1 MRNTSL
7 LLMRLIAVFLSIS
20 ILNGFTIYAS
30 APMFKPSRLSSSL
43 DLAVKRIIG
52 IWLMV
57 TFCFIF
63 LQSVNPSIS
72 GIMISLIIRSG
83 SFFRIIASASFP
95 LVHSLMWKSLA
106 NSRQMYFRISSSS
119 STTRTR
125 FFVLERIF
133 SSSSSTGEVG
143 RAVVICTGE
152 LLSVGLL
159 SISSAFRCSLPKGNR
174 IIKREPGFPSL
185 FSASIVP

>member
-1 MRNTSL
+1 
-7 LLMRLIAVFLSIS
+7 
-20 ILNGFTIYAS
+20 
-30 APMFKPSRLSSSL
+30 MFKPSRLSSSL

-72 GIMISLIIRSG
+72 GIMIIRSG